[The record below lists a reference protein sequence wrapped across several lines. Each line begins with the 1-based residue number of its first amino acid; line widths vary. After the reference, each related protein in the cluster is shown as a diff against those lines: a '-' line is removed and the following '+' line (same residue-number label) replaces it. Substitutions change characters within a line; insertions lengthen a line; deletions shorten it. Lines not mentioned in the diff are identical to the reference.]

1 MNFLVSI
8 CTEQFQPLWNVV
20 GLIIKTIWIGIPIL
34 LIVLGSIDLGKAV
47 IASKEEEVKK
57 AKKTFIN
64 RLLYAV
70 AVFAVVWLV
79 RVIFSVVAGI
89 GVTEVKD
96 DNGNVINTIETN
108 DWQNCWKMIK

>member
-34 LIVLGSIDLGKAV
+34 LIILGSIDLGKAV
-47 IASKEEEVKK
+47 IASKEDEVKK
-57 AKKTFIN
+57 AKKSFIN

-70 AVFAVVWLV
+70 LVFAVVWIV
-79 RVIFSVVAGI
+79 RTIFSVVAGI
-89 GVTEVKD
+89 GFTGDVDTSSWTK
-96 DNGNVINTIETN
+96 
-108 DWQNCWKMIK
+108 CWEMIK